1 MPLVPPAAAVADR
14 VVGCPASVCAASCAS
29 APCCSWLLLLLLL
42 LLLPASCFLLPAAA
56 ALLPL
61 PLLLFALLPS
71 PLLPP
76 PLAACRRVL
85 ANGGRCCSPLA
96 AVRAARMASVATRAH
111 PATTA
116 FLEGLL
122 VPPCRPRPPGTERR
136 TAELRRKSLSRNFFS
151 FRQELVSHCAGT
163 FQVSHG
169 CLEFRNEPQGSS
181 RTVRLRQEC
190 LASQRSF
197 KFRNEL

>member
-1 MPLVPPAAAVADR
+1 
-14 VVGCPASVCAASCAS
+14 
-29 APCCSWLLLLLLL
+29 
-42 LLLPASCFLLPAAA
+42 
-56 ALLPL
+56 
-61 PLLLFALLPS
+61 
-71 PLLPP
+71 
-76 PLAACRRVL
+76 L